1 MFRFPHSLW
10 PSSASVR
17 GSLLWVMVLLL
28 LGKSGIAS
36 PGTQG
41 SQKTGVGVILGD
53 PTGLS
58 LRHYREA
65 ERTWDATLSFDWDRY
80 VEVTA
85 NPSWLFPEAF
95 SKRDRFLR
103 DLTPYLGIGGALVF
117 YGEEGL
123 RRWRR
128 ENEDNT
134 QDVSLGIR
142 VPIGIEWKMQEAPLS
157 LFLELAPGIGLV
169 PGTFTFLEGGV
180 GIRYLL

>member
-1 MFRFPHSLW
+1 MFRFLSWILSVSLFR
-10 PSSASVR
+10 P
-17 GSLLWVMVLLL
+17 LLLLAVLLL
-28 LGKSGIAS
+28 STSTSAHRAHCAENTGI
-36 PGTQG
+36 
-41 SQKTGVGVILGD
+41 GVIIGD
-53 PTGLS
+53 PTGLT
-58 LRHYREA
+58 LRHYQSD
-65 ERTWDATLSFDWDRY
+65 ERTWDGTLSFDWDQY